1 MIQHL
6 LYAGLSLLIYFTLLF
21 FLAIFRKNNAIA
33 DVVWGSGFVLLVLY
47 QYVTMSQVGVRFI
60 LLSIMIFIWAF
71 RLSLYIFLRSRKQA
85 EDFRYAAWRK
95 QWGKNWILYSYVKV
109 FLIQAIF
116 LFIISAPI
124 LIFYFSS
131 NSALNWL
138 DFVGFFIWSLG
149 FILESV
155 SDFQKNRFRKDSS
168 NKGKFIQSGLWR
180 YSRHPNYF
188 GESLLWWGIFL
199 VSLSLKNGIYAIIS
213 PIIITFLLTKVS
225 GIPLLEKKYENNP
238 EYSEYKN
245 RTSAF
250 VPWVR
255 KDRG

>member
-1 MIQHL
+1 ML
-6 LYAGLSLLIYFTLLF
+6 
-21 FLAIFRKNNAIA
+21 
-33 DVVWGSGFVLLVLY
+33 
-47 QYVTMSQVGVRFI
+47 
-60 LLSIMIFIWAF
+60 FIWAF

-95 QWGKNWILYSYVKV
+95 QWGKNWILCSYVKV